1 MITIANSSTL
11 DPDPELPE
19 NSEVQGDNT
28 LKLALGA
35 LNARDYPH
43 SLTLVNECIEQG
55 LSTPLARAHALNLRG
70 SFRFL
75 MGDSQ
80 GASDDLQAA
89 IEAAPQ
95 FTQSWVKIASVHM
108 EQGKPAEAFQ
118 AFEEA
123 TKHNKDDADIY
134 YHRGQV
140 LFIMQQ
146 FKEAAENY
154 EKSYELDPTFVFSH
168 IQLAV
173 AQYKSGDLQEA
184 MGTFRKALKAFPQRS
199 EPYNY

>member
-1 MITIANSSTL
+1 M
-11 DPDPELPE
+11 PE
-19 NSEVQGDNT
+19 NASTGDHIF
-28 LKLALGA
+28 KLAADA
-35 LNARDYPH
+35 LAARDYAH
-43 SLTLVNECIEQG
+43 AITFCNEALEQG
-55 LSTPLARAHALNLRG
+55 LSTDATKGQALNLRG

-80 GASDDLQAA
+80 LAKEDFEAA
-89 IEAAPQ
+89 IKALPS

-108 EQGKPAEAFQ
+108 EQGKTDEAFA

-123 TKHNKDDADIY
+123 IKQNPNDPDIY

-140 LFIMQQ
+140 LFIMQN
-146 FKEAAENY
+146 FGEAAENY
-154 EKSYELDPTFVFSH
+154 SKSLELDSEFVFSH

-173 AQYKSGDLQEA
+173 AQYKSDQIA
-184 MGTFRKALKAFPQRS
+184 KSMATFRKTLKAFPQRS

>member
-1 MITIANSSTL
+1 
-11 DPDPELPE
+11 
-19 NSEVQGDNT
+19 
-28 LKLALGA
+28 
-35 LNARDYPH
+35 
-43 SLTLVNECIEQG
+43 
-55 LSTPLARAHALNLRG
+55 
-70 SFRFL
+70 

-89 IEAAPQ
+89 IEAAPH